1 MCNSLNLQANFLP
14 KKKLRFWP
22 DLSKPLK
29 CPWTCNTEA
38 KFRKHE
44 RDHERMEIEKI
55 EALRAAEQAKYEGE
69 NSNESVDPFE
79 VETEIVEPRF
89 DIDDE

>member
-1 MCNSLNLQANFLP
+1 
-14 KKKLRFWP
+14 
-22 DLSKPLK
+22 
-29 CPWTCNTEA
+29 
-38 KFRKHE
+38 
-44 RDHERMEIEKI
+44 MEIEKI
-55 EALRAAEQAKYEGE
+55 EALRAVEQAKYEGE